1 MLFEPRNIGTLALP
15 NRLVR
20 SATAERLADTE
31 GRPKPQIKALYQ
43 ELARGGVGLIITG
56 HTYVHPSG
64 KAHPEMTGIHSDEMI
79 PGLAELA
86 DAVHREGGRVA
97 VQINHGGMQ
106 CSREAVSETIA
117 PSAVNAP
124 FLTMPAREMTTDE
137 IALMIQAY
145 GQAARRAREAGFDG
159 VQIHGAHGYLIGQF
173 LSPFVNRRT
182 DAWGGNLE
190 GRCLEP
196 VEGRMRFLRA
206 VCQAVREQVGPDY
219 PVFIKIGMM
228 DGVEGGLTPD
238 EGVRVVAALEEMGLD
253 AVEISGGIGGGRNL
267 NVRTGIRSEADEAYF
282 RPLAQAARP
291 VTRLPIILVGGFRS
305 RRVMEE
311 VLTAGDADFISLSRP
326 LLCEPDLPNRLRAG
340 LQERSSCISANR
352 CWPEGMD
359 EGIACKCLIER
370 DHREEPTT

>member
-1 MLFEPRNIGTLALP
+1 MLFEPGNIGTLTLP
-15 NRLVR
+15 NRLIR
-20 SATAERLADTE
+20 SATAERLADAD
-31 GRPKPQIKALYQ
+31 GRPKPRLEALYQ

-56 HTYVHPSG
+56 HMYVHPSG

-106 CSREAVSETIA
+106 CSRETVSETIA

-137 IALMIQAY
+137 IALLIQAY

-190 GRCLEP
+190 GR
-196 VEGRMRFLRA
+196 MRFLRA

-219 PVFIKIGMM
+219 PVFIKLGMM
-228 DGVEGGLTPD
+228 DGVKGGLTP
-238 EGVRVVAALEEMGLD
+238 EQGVRVVAALEEIGLD

-267 NVRTGIRSEADEAYF
+267 NVRTGIRSEVDEAYF
-282 RPLAQAARP
+282 RPLARQARLA
-291 VTRLPIILVGGFRS
+291 TRLPIILVGGFRS
-305 RRVMEE
+305 RRVMED
-311 VLTAGDADFISLSRP
+311 VLDAGDADFISLCRP
-326 LLCEPDLPNRLRAG
+326 LICEPDLPNRLCMG

-352 CWPEGMD
+352 CWPEGPD
-359 EGIACKCLIER
+359 EGLACKCPIER
-370 DHREEPTT
+370 NRRGKPATEVEPDGE